1 MTGTMRAVV
10 KTAAA
15 PGNIELRTLPIPQ
28 PGPRDILVRVKA
40 AAICGTDV
48 HIRH

>member
-10 KTAAA
+10 KTAYA
-15 PGNIELRTLPIPQ
+15 PGNIELRTIPIPQ

-40 AAICGTDV
+40 AAVCGTDV